1 MNFSRIISGLFV
13 ASFVLAVPVAAQSGK
28 DDKKAKIKPAKV
40 EEAKPVVNQ
49 DVRPAPPAPIERPT
63 FKTFEDSVSYVIGLN
78 IGKDINKTGVKFNID
93 LVAQGMKDS
102 GNPNGLLSED
112 ACNGTMMKFQQMMQ
126 AKQQAEQSKQNAGKQ
141 EAAAKN
147 LAAANAFL
155 AENKKKPGVIETA
168 SGLQYEKIKAAAADA
183 KSPTLENKV
192 TVHYEGKLINGKV
205 FDSSYARNEPAT
217 FPLNGLIEAWKEG
230 IQLMKKGDTFMLYV
244 PPKMGYGEAG
254 AGADI
259 GPNEVLIFKVELI
272 DFQ

>member
-1 MNFSRIISGLFV
+1 MKFSRIMTGLFV
-13 ASFVLAVPVAAQSGK
+13 GSFLLATPAAAQ
-28 DDKKAKIKPAKV
+28 
-40 EEAKPVVNQ
+40 Q
-49 DVRPAPPAPIERPT
+49 

-93 LVAQGMKDS
+93 IVAQGMKDS
-102 GNPNGLLSED
+102 GKGTTLISEEASNGV
-112 ACNGTMMKFQQMMQ
+112 MMKFQQMMQ
-126 AKQQAEQSKQNAGKQ
+126 AKQQAEQAQQNSGKK

-147 LAAANAFL
+147 MAAATAFL
-155 AENKKKPGVIETA
+155 EANKKKPGIITTP
-168 SGLQYEKIKAAAADA
+168 SGLQYEKVKAGAADA

-192 TVHYEGKLINGKV
+192 TVHYEGKLVNGKV

-244 PPKMGYGEAG
+244 PPQMGYGENG

>member
-1 MNFSRIISGLFV
+1 MKLSRMMTGLLV
-13 ASFVLAVPVAAQSGK
+13 GSFLLATPVMAQNN
-28 DDKKAKIKPAKV
+28 KPAKDSKNKADKAAKLQPAQV
-40 EEAKPVVNQ
+40 EAVKAV
-49 DVRPAPPAPIERPT
+49 APPV
-63 FKTFEDSVSYVIGLN
+63 FKTFEDSLSYAIGLN

-93 LVAQGMKDS
+93 ILAQGMKDS
-102 GNPNGLLSED
+102 GNPNTLLSEET
-112 ACNGTMMKFQQMMQ
+112 CGGVMMKFQQMMQ
-126 AKQQAEQSKQNAGKQ
+126 AKQQAEQTKQSAGKQ
-141 EAAAKN
+141 EVATKN
-147 LAAANAFL
+147 LAAATAFL
-155 AENKKKPGVIETA
+155 AENKKKAGVIETA
-168 SGLQYEKIKAAAADA
+168 SGLQYEKVKAGAADA

-192 TVHYEGKLINGKV
+192 TVHYEGKLINGKI

-244 PPKMGYGEAG
+244 PPKMGYGENG

>member
-13 ASFVLAVPVAAQSGK
+13 ASFVLAIPVSAQTGK
-28 DDKKAKIKPAKV
+28 DDKKTKIKPAKI
-40 EEAKPVVNQ
+40 EEAKPVANQ
-49 DVRPAPPAPIERPT
+49 DVKPAATPIFR
-63 FKTFEDSVSYVIGLN
+63 TFEDSVSYVIGLN
-78 IGKDINKTGVKFNID
+78 IGKDINKTGVNFNID
-93 LVAQGMKDS
+93 LVAQGMKDA
-102 GNPNGLLSED
+102 GKPNGILSDD

-126 AKQQAEQSKQNAGKQ
+126 AKQQAEQAKQNAGKQ
-141 EAAAKN
+141 EIAAKN

-155 AENKKKPGVIETA
+155 AENKKKAGVIETA
-168 SGLQYEKIKAAAADA
+168 SGLQYEKIQSGAADA

-192 TVHYEGKLINGKV
+192 KVHYEGKLINGKV
-205 FDSSYARNEPAT
+205 FDSSYARNEPAE

-244 PPKMGYGEAG
+244 PPKMGYGENG